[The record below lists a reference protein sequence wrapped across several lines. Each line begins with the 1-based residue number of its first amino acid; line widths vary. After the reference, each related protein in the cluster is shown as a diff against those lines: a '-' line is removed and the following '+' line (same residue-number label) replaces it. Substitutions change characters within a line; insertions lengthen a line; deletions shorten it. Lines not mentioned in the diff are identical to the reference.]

1 MIRIAGVPLAIVLA
15 VTLAGCSG
23 HSGVKPA
30 TGSVASE
37 TGATSALPEWVLVVH
52 PTSGGRNIYVGGCS
66 MAPGPAQSVELA
78 GADAF
83 SQITEKARKIFTR
96 VFAGATQTSG
106 IELTSMDRLEFR
118 EKGLDLYSEY
128 MIGAARLNR
137 VYFQD
142 CETGRVHDGLPDHWA
157 GGPVCRTFVEH
168 SLDAA
173 AWERMLNE
181 AILELRHEY
190 ARVKRA
196 NLVQLAD
203 WIIANLETP
212 ERVPNAKPDVR

>member
-1 MIRIAGVPLAIVLA
+1 
-15 VTLAGCSG
+15 
-23 HSGVKPA
+23 
-30 TGSVASE
+30 
-37 TGATSALPEWVLVVH
+37 
-52 PTSGGRNIYVGGCS
+52 
-66 MAPGPAQSVELA
+66 MAPGPAQGVELA

-83 SQITEKARKIFTR
+83 SQITERARKIFTR
-96 VFAGATQTSG
+96 AFTGATQRSD
-106 IELTSMDRLEFR
+106 IELSSMDRLEFR

-128 MIGAARLNR
+128 MIGAARLDR

-142 CETGRVHDGLPDHWA
+142 CETGRVHDGLPDLWA